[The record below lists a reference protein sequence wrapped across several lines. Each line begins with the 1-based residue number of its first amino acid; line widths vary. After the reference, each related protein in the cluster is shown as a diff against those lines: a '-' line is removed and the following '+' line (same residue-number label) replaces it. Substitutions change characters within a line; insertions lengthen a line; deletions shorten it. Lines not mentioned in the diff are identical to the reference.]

1 MNKSRKFLKIH
12 YVLMQE
18 PIVQIW
24 QFTKKSNPHN
34 VVTLGHFIFSE
45 KKKKRLFV
53 HLLALAFFCGS
64 PETLNPP
71 NSTPWCVH
79 FETLG
84 LLPKRF
90 STS

>member
-1 MNKSRKFLKIH
+1 MNKSRNFLKIH

-34 VVTLGHFIFSE
+34 VVTLGLFSFL
-45 KKKKRLFV
+45 KRKKRGFLYV

-64 PETLNPP
+64 PETLNPKP
-71 NSTPWCVH
+71 TKQHSLVCA
-79 FETLG
+79 L
-84 LLPKRF
+84 
-90 STS
+90 